1 MSTPNP
7 RPFRDPDL
15 LQVGEALRRAADSAT
30 ALALRTGTPLYVWRD
45 GRIVNIGTTVR
56 TEDNSGSKAAVNS

>member
-1 MSTPNP
+1 MSTRDP

-15 LQVGEALRRAADSAT
+15 LQDGEALLRAANSAK

-45 GRIVNIGTTVR
+45 GRIVNIGTAVN
-56 TEDNSGSKAAVNS
+56 TEANSASKATAKY

>member
-1 MSTPNP
+1 MSTPDP

-15 LQVGEALRRAADSAT
+15 LQVGEALRRAANSAT

-45 GRIVNIGTTVR
+45 GRIVNIGAVVS
-56 TEDNSGSKAAVNS
+56 TEADSAPQAATGS

>member
-1 MSTPNP
+1 MSAPNP

-15 LQVGEALRRAADSAT
+15 LQVGEALRRAANSAT

-45 GRIVNIGTTVR
+45 GRIVNIGAAVS
-56 TEDNSGSKAAVNS
+56 TEANSVSKATASS

>member
-1 MSTPNP
+1 MSAPNS

-15 LQVGEALRRAADSAT
+15 LQVGEALRRAAISAT

-45 GRIVNIGTTVR
+45 GRIVNIGAVVS
-56 TEDNSGSKAAVNS
+56 TEADSAPKAAAGS